1 MSHFYGKMQGGRGE
15 ATRTGTKGSG
25 MATYAAGWGGA
36 IRTVLFYDEATKTD
50 RYRVEQ
56 VSWKGVGVYR
66 LLAEGEV
73 GK

>member
-1 MSHFYGKMQGGRGE
+1 MSHFYGKMKGGRGE
-15 ATRTGTKGSG
+15 STRTGTKTSG
-25 MATYAAGWGGA
+25 METYAAGWGGA
-36 IRTVLFYDEATKTD
+36 VRVVVFYDEATTTD

-56 VSWKGVGVYR
+56 VSWRGVGVYR